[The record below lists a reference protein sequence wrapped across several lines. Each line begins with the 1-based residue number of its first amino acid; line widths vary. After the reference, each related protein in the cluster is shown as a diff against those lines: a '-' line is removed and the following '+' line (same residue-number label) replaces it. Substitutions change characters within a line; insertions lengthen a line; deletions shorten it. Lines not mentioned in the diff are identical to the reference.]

1 LSLEELGESVTTIV
15 GVMDFTDLNGVI
27 SQVVMNDEG
36 KIL

>member
-1 LSLEELGESVTTIV
+1 LSLEKLGESVTTIV